1 MVRQGFNCLSFLL
14 LRAALVQ
21 GHGYIVQPAARNQV
35 ASKAPGVNGYIE
47 YASSAQNAQQL
58 TDLWRNAKKGFALKV
73 DTTQA
78 AKPLVEINS
87 PSTSRHLACGDPNQA
102 KPVTSNIYT
111 LSNDHYKVPQ
121 NSTFTTSTIDIQITI
136 EVHHEGH
143 FEFFLC
149 DVGETGTVTQECFDK
164 RALVRAADGYALP
177 PSPVD
182 AAYPGRY
189 YIGAFC
195 RGQMDKY
202 SYTVRYKLPALQC
215 ARCVLQWHYITGNAC
230 LVPGARAFNDAWQGC
245 APNKL
250 KTRFPKL
257 PDCGGQQVTEEFW
270 NCADVTISNNGMCGY
285 GARGN
290 GTCATKGQCC
300 DSKGYCRKCGRRAAA
315 TLLSSG
321 PQQSDFEVD
330 IEPEVEVEAE
340 QEQGAAQTN
349 LRAVV

>member
-1 MVRQGFNCLSFLL
+1 MRHGAGFDGGSGGS
-14 LRAALVQ
+14 AAQ
-21 GHGYIVQPAARNQV
+21 NA
-35 ASKAPGVNGYIE
+35 E
-47 YASSAQNAQQL
+47 SSAQNAQQL
-58 TDLWRNAKKGFALKV
+58 TNLWRDAKKGFALKV
-73 DTTQA
+73 DTSQA

-111 LSNDHYKVPQ
+111 LSNDHYK

-164 RALVRAADGYALP
+164 RALVRAADGYASP

-230 LVPGARAFNDAWQGC
+230 LVPGARAFNAAWQGC
-245 APNKL
+245 APNKQAS
-250 KTRFPKL
+250 RFPNL
-257 PDCGGQQVTEEFW
+257 PDCGGQQVTEEFCGQQVTEEFWQQVTEEFW

-300 DSKGYCRKCGRRAAA
+300 DKNGYCRKCARRAAA
-315 TLLSSG
+315 TLLSG
-321 PQQSDFEVD
+321 EQSDFEVE

-340 QEQGAAQTN
+340 QEQGAAQSN